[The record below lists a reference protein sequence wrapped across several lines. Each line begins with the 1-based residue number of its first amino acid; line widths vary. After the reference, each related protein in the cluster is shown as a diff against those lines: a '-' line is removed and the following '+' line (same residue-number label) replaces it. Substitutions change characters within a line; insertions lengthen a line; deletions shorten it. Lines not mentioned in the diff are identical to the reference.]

1 MAHIH
6 IIAGP
11 PGIGKSTRGREYID
25 PELEILN
32 EDEIRHR
39 YRIKGYADYNEYS
52 LQKVRA
58 TVLQNLIKEK
68 DFALELNLGFE
79 HQYSYAL
86 AMKRFSNEV
95 KLDVILFFTD
105 HLQLCQDRAIERFTK
120 GLHLVKPDVIEQMYN
135 NTIPLL
141 KTNFQ
146 AIDRLIMLDA
156 RKSNE
161 VSLQGIYSKAA
172 ENIKVFDKGAVWFRD
187 DVLPFIKE
195 QLAIK
200 RFDNPSLKSWD
211 DNDLGPAR

>member
-1 MAHIH
+1 
-6 IIAGP
+6 
-11 PGIGKSTRGREYID
+11 
-25 PELEILN
+25 
-32 EDEIRHR
+32 
-39 YRIKGYADYNEYS
+39 
-52 LQKVRA
+52 
-58 TVLQNLIKEK
+58 
-68 DFALELNLGFE
+68 
-79 HQYSYAL
+79 
-86 AMKRFSNEV
+86 
-95 KLDVILFFTD
+95 
-105 HLQLCQDRAIERFTK
+105 
-120 GLHLVKPDVIEQMYN
+120 MYN